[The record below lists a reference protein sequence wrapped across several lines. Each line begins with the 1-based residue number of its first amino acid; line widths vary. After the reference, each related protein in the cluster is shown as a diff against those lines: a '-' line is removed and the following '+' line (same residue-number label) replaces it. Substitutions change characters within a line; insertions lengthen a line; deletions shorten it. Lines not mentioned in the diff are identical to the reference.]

1 MADGS
6 LLFDTKLDGSGLSEG
21 ASKLGGIA
29 AKGFAAIGA
38 AAAGAT
44 AAIVKVGSDFET
56 SMAKVQTLADTT
68 QVSMADLSKG
78 ITEMSNTT
86 GQSSQSLAEALYQ
99 ALSAGVQTSDAL
111 AYTEQA
117 AKLAAAGFTTTESA
131 VDALSTVMNAYKMD
145 ASEVNAVSDMLL
157 QTQNKGKTTVDEL
170 AASIAQVTPT
180 AAAMGVEFEQVSA
193 ALATM
198 TAQGV
203 PTSQATTQL
212 NQLFAE
218 LGKSGQQAS
227 ENLMKAAEG
236 TEYAG
241 MSFQQMMDAGVPLNE
256 VLNMMSDY
264 AEANGKSLLDM
275 FGSIEAGK
283 AALTMAGENSEMFAN
298 NLEAMNESAGLT
310 EEGFTTMVDT
320 LQGKMGILQES
331 FTNLGIAIYQG
342 MQEPLKGLADVGI
355 DALDQLMTAFNEGGM
370 EGLIQAGSNII
381 ANLLTGI
388 AESLPTLAE
397 QGINIAVTLLNAII
411 EQLPTILNAGVQA
424 ILALVTGISEALP
437 QLIPA
442 ALNAIMTFI
451 NSLLSNLPQ
460 IISAGLQLITALV
473 QGIVNS
479 LPQVLQSANQAISSF
494 VSGIAS
500 SLPQIIQSGFEI
512 VTSLASGIISNLPAI
527 LSAVA
532 NLTTAMFQAFLQVD
546 WISVGINII
555 QGIINGILSM
565 GGALIGAMVDMAKSA
580 FNSALS
586 FFGIKSP
593 SRLMRDRVGKYIP
606 QGVAVGAEKEIPK
619 SVEKMDKAWDRA
631 IEEVRPFAVEYEA
644 DEARVPATTFG
655 SSYEG
660 DTNEETNNEY
670 NYDIT
675 QNFYGEAAKKPSE
688 QRKQTKKALRQMEWE
703 TKNNKKKG

>member
-29 AKGFAAIGA
+29 AKGLAAIGA

-44 AAIVKVGSDFET
+44 AAIVKVGYDFET

-78 ITEMSNTT
+78 IMEISNTT

-99 ALSAGVQTSDAL
+99 ALSAGVQTGDAL

-180 AAAMGVEFEQVSA
+180 AAAMGVGFEQVSA

-264 AEANGKSLLDM
+264 AEANGKTLLDM

-310 EEGFTTMVDT
+310 EEGFTTMTDT
-320 LQGKMGILQES
+320 LQGKIGILQES
-331 FTNLGIAIYQG
+331 FSNLGIAIYQG

-355 DALDQLMTAFNEGGM
+355 EALDELMTAFNEGGM
-370 EGLIQAGSNII
+370 QGLIEAGSNII

-388 AESLPTLAE
+388 AQQLPSLVT
-397 QGINIAVTLLNAII
+397 QGINIMVTLLNAII
-411 EQLPTILNAGVQA
+411 AQLPTILNAGIQA
-424 ILALVTGISEALP
+424 LLAFVNGIANSIP

-442 ALNAIMTFI
+442 AVSAITTFVNTI
-451 NSLLSNLPQ
+451 VSNLPQ
-460 IISAGLQLITALV
+460 IINAGIRLLESMA
-473 QGIVNS
+473 QGIINS
-479 LPQVLQSANQAISSF
+479 LPKILSSANQSISTF
-494 VSGIAS
+494 TSGIAS
-500 SLPQIIQSGFEI
+500 KLPEI
-512 VTSLASGIISNLPAI
+512 VSSGIRIISMLASGLIQNLPAI
-527 LSAVA
+527 LSAVF

-546 WISVGINII
+546 WISVGVNIVT
-555 QGIINGILSM
+555 GIISGLWSM
-565 GGALIGAMVDMAKSA
+565 AGSLVGAMVDMAKSA
-580 FNSALS
+580 FDGVLS
-586 FFGIKSP
+586 FFGIASP
-593 SRLMRDRVGKYIP
+593 SKLMRDRVGKFLP

-619 SVEKMDKAWDRA
+619 SVKQMNSAWDKA

-670 NYDIT
+670 NYEIT

-703 TKNNKKKG
+703 TKNKKG

>member
-1 MADGS
+1 
-6 LLFDTKLDGSGLSEG
+6 
-21 ASKLGGIA
+21 
-29 AKGFAAIGA
+29 
-38 AAAGAT
+38 
-44 AAIVKVGSDFET
+44 
-56 SMAKVQTLADTT
+56 
-68 QVSMADLSKG
+68 
-78 ITEMSNTT
+78 
-86 GQSSQSLAEALYQ
+86 
-99 ALSAGVQTSDAL
+99 
-111 AYTEQA
+111 
-117 AKLAAAGFTTTESA
+117 
-131 VDALSTVMNAYKMD
+131 
-145 ASEVNAVSDMLL
+145 
-157 QTQNKGKTTVDEL
+157 
-170 AASIAQVTPT
+170 
-180 AAAMGVEFEQVSA
+180 
-193 ALATM
+193 
-198 TAQGV
+198 
-203 PTSQATTQL
+203 
-212 NQLFAE
+212 
-218 LGKSGQQAS
+218 
-227 ENLMKAAEG
+227 
-236 TEYAG
+236 
-241 MSFQQMMDAGVPLNE
+241 
-256 VLNMMSDY
+256 
-264 AEANGKSLLDM
+264 
-275 FGSIEAGK
+275 
-283 AALTMAGENSEMFAN
+283 
-298 NLEAMNESAGLT
+298 
-310 EEGFTTMVDT
+310 
-320 LQGKMGILQES
+320 MGILQES

-370 EGLIQAGSNII
+370 EGLIQAGSNTI

-532 NLTTAMFQAFLQVD
+532 NLTTAMFQAFLQVN

-644 DEARVPATTFG
+644 DEARIPATTFG

-703 TKNNKKKG
+703 TKNKNKKG

>member
-78 ITEMSNTT
+78 IMEMSNTT

>member
-21 ASKLGGIA
+21 AIKLGGIA
-29 AKGFAAIGA
+29 AKGLAAIGA

-56 SMAKVQTLADTT
+56 SMAKVKTLADTT

-78 ITEMSNTT
+78 LMEISNTT

-99 ALSAGVQTSDAL
+99 ALSAGVQTGDAL

-241 MSFQQMMDAGVPLNE
+241 MSFQELMDAGVPLNK

-283 AALTMAGENSEMFAN
+283 AALTMAGENSKTFAN
-298 NLEAMNESAGLT
+298 NLKAMNESAGLT
-310 EEGFTTMVDT
+310 EDGFTTMTDT
-320 LQGKMGILQES
+320 LQGKIGILKES
-331 FTNLGIAIYQG
+331 FSNLGISIYQG
-342 MQEPLKGLADVGI
+342 MQKPLKGLADVGI
-355 DALDQLMTAFNEGGM
+355 QALDKLMAAFNEGGM
-370 EGLIQAGSNII
+370 EGLIQAGSNVI

-411 EQLPTILNAGVQA
+411 EQLPTILDAGVQA
-424 ILALVTGISEALP
+424 IMALVTGISEALP

-442 ALNAIMTFI
+442 ALNSIMTFI
-451 NSLLSNLPQ
+451 NSLLSNFPQ

-494 VSGIAS
+494 ISGIAS

-512 VTSLASGIISNLPAI
+512 VTSLASGIIRNLPAI
-527 LSAVA
+527 LSAVF

-546 WISVGINII
+546 WLSVGINIVS
-555 QGIINGILSM
+555 GIISGLWSM
-565 GGALIGAMVDMAKSA
+565 AGALVDAMVSMAKSA
-580 FNSALS
+580 FDGILG

-619 SVEKMDKAWDRA
+619 SVKQMNSAWDRA
-631 IEEVRPFAVEYEA
+631 IEEVRPFAIDYEA
-644 DEARVPATTFG
+644 NESRVPATTFG

-675 QNFYGEAAKKPSE
+675 QNFYGDAAKKPSE

-703 TKNNKKKG
+703 TKNKKKKG

>member
-310 EEGFTTMVDT
+310 EEGFTTMLDT

>member
-29 AKGFAAIGA
+29 AKGLAAIGA

-78 ITEMSNTT
+78 IMEISNTT

-99 ALSAGVQTSDAL
+99 ALSAGVQTGDAL

-310 EEGFTTMVDT
+310 EEGFTTMTDT
-320 LQGKMGILQES
+320 LQGKIGILQES
-331 FTNLGIAIYQG
+331 FSNLGIAIYQG

-370 EGLIQAGSNII
+370 EGLIQAGSNVI

-460 IISAGLQLITALV
+460 IISAGLQLITSLV

-532 NLTTAMFQAFLQVD
+532 NLTTAMFQTFLQVD
-546 WISVGINII
+546 WISVGINIV
-555 QGIINGILSM
+555 QGIINGVLSM
-565 GGALIGAMVDMAKSA
+565 GGALIGAMVDMAQSA
-580 FNSALS
+580 FDSVLS
-586 FFGIKSP
+586 FFGIASP
-593 SRLMRDRVGKYIP
+593 SRLMRDRVGKFLP

>member
-1 MADGS
+1 MADGF

-21 ASKLGGIA
+21 VGKIGGIA
-29 AKGFAAIGA
+29 AKGLAAIGA

-78 ITEMSNTT
+78 IMEMSNTT

-99 ALSAGVQTSDAL
+99 ALSAGVQTGDAL

-256 VLNMMSDY
+256 VLDMMSDY

-283 AALTMAGENSEMFAN
+283 AALTMAGENSEMFAD

-355 DALDQLMTAFNEGGM
+355 QALDELMTAFNEGGV
-370 EGLIQAGSNII
+370 EGLIEAGSNII

-388 AESLPTLAE
+388 AEQLPTLAE

-411 EQLPTILNAGVQA
+411 EQLPTILSAGVQA

-442 ALNAIMTFI
+442 ASNAISTFI
-451 NSLLSNLPQ
+451 QSLFSNLPQ
-460 IISAGLQLITALV
+460 ILSVGIQLIVSLV
-473 QGIVNS
+473 QGIINN
-479 LPQVLQSANQAISSF
+479 LPQLISAAGQAIGQF
-494 VSGIAS
+494 VSGIITN
-500 SLPQIIQSGFEI
+500 LPQIIQSGFEI
-512 VTSLASGIISNLPAI
+512 ITNLVTGLINNIPAI
-527 LSAVA
+527 IGAVA
-532 NLTTAMFQAFLQVD
+532 NIVGQMINAFLNTD
-546 WISVGINII
+546 WISVGVNIVT
-555 QGIINGILSM
+555 GIISGLWSM
-565 GGALIGAMVDMAKSA
+565 AGSLVGAMIDMAKGA
-580 FNSALS
+580 FDGILG
-586 FFGIKSP
+586 FFGIASP
-593 SRLMRDRVGKYIP
+593 SKLMRDRVGKYIP
-606 QGVAVGAEKEIPK
+606 QGVAVGVEKEIPK

-703 TKNNKKKG
+703 TKNKKKKG

>member
-6 LLFDTKLDGSGLSEG
+6 LLFDTKLDGSGLSNG

-29 AKGFAAIGA
+29 AKGLAAIGA

-68 QVSMADLSKG
+68 QVSMSDLSKG
-78 ITEMSNTT
+78 IMEISNTT

-99 ALSAGVQTSDAL
+99 ALSAGVQTGDAL

-310 EEGFTTMVDT
+310 EEGFTTMTDT

-370 EGLIQAGSNII
+370 EGLIEAGSNII

-388 AESLPTLAE
+388 AESLPTLVE

-424 ILALVTGISEALP
+424 IIALINGISAALP

-442 ALNAIMTFI
+442 ASNAISTFI
-451 NSLLSNLPQ
+451 QSLFSNLPQ
-460 IISAGLQLITALV
+460 ILSAGIQLIVSLV
-473 QGIVNS
+473 QGIINN
-479 LPQVLQSANQAISSF
+479 LPQLISAAGQAIGQF
-494 VSGIAS
+494 VSGIITN
-500 SLPQIIQSGFEI
+500 LPQIIQSGFEI
-512 VTSLASGIISNLPAI
+512 ITNLVTGLINNIPAI
-527 LSAVA
+527 IGAVA
-532 NLTTAMFQAFLQVD
+532 NIVGQMINAFLNTD
-546 WISVGINII
+546 WISVGVNIVT
-555 QGIINGILSM
+555 GIISGLWSM
-565 GGALIGAMVDMAKSA
+565 AGSLVGAMIDMAKSA
-580 FNSALS
+580 FDGILG

-703 TKNNKKKG
+703 TKNKKG